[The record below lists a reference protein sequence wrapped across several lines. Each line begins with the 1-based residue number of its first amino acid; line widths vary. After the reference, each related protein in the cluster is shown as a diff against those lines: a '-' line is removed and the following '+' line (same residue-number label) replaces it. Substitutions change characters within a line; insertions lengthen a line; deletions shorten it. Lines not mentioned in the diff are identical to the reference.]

1 MPISTINSRSIAD
14 GTIIATDILDG
25 TISSS
30 KLVSANIAGD
40 RLLANTLSNTVFQ
53 TGSVE
58 NYVRGANL
66 DFGMRNRI
74 INGAMVIDQRNAGAS
89 FTPTAGSYS
98 LDRWQFSLTQSSK
111 FTTQQNAGSVTSPA
125 GFRNYLGI
133 TSSSSYSVT
142 SSDFFSL
149 NQAIEGFN
157 VADLGFGTANARP
170 ITISFWVRSS
180 LTGTFAGVIGNGDNN
195 RSYPFT
201 FTINS
206 ANTWEYETITIPG
219 DTSGTWLTTNGI
231 GMYLRINLG
240 TGSTNSGTA
249 GAWVGGGLITS
260 VTGAVSLVGTNGAT
274 LYITGVQLEEG
285 SVATA
290 FEYRQTG
297 TELSLCQRYFEAVV
311 AAGNNSGICSISSDS
326 TTTGRAVYA
335 FKTTKRVAP
344 SVTFTAATN
353 FLYQGSNINAA
364 LSAITL
370 VNASIQTIMFDVT
383 SPTHIQWATA
393 NILENV
399 SAGTV
404 LFAISAEL

>member
-14 GTIIATDILDG
+14 GTVVAADILDG

-40 RLLANTLSNTVFQ
+40 RIAANTLSNTVFQ

-58 NYVRGANL
+58 NYLRGANL

-74 INGAMVIDQRNAGAS
+74 INGAMRIDQRNSGGS
-89 FTPTAGSYS
+89 VTPVDEQYT
-98 LDRWQFSLTQSSK
+98 LDRWITRSTQSAK
-111 FTTQQNAGSVTSPA
+111 FSVQQDSSANTVAGFVSSLKVTS
-125 GFRNYLGI
+125 L
-133 TSSSSYSVT
+133 SSYSVVA
-142 SSDFFSL
+142 SDFFTV
-149 NQAIEGFN
+149 NQPIEGFN
-157 VADLGFGTANARP
+157 CADLAWGTANARP
-170 ITISFWVRSS
+170 VTLSFWVRSS
-180 LTGTFAGVIGNGDNN
+180 LTGTFGGAIRNN
-195 RSYPFT
+195 ASDYNYPFSY
-201 FTINS
+201 TIS
-206 ANTWEYETITIPG
+206 AANTWEQKSVTITGP
-219 DTSGTWLTTNGI
+219 TSGTWATTNNRCAI
-231 GMYLRINLG
+231 IEFSLG
-240 TGSTNSGTA
+240 VGTDRNGTVNSWNA
-249 GAWVGGGLITS
+249 SNVWSFSGATS
-260 VTGAVSLVGTNGAT
+260 VVGTNGAT
-274 LYITGVQLEEG
+274 FYITGVQLEEG
-285 SVATA
+285 SVPTP
-290 FEYRQTG
+290 FEYRQYTN
-297 TELSLCQRYFEAVV
+297 ELQLCQRYFEAVV

-353 FLYQGSNINAA
+353 FLYQGANINAA